1 MQPSLVSAPRVR
13 CVGATHGRARR
24 RHAARRTPLQAGAQI
39 LFCGRDEAL
48 LALDGTLHN
57 AYTLRYLITGVDEP
71 RGWAMRWL
79 TRALRS
85 DVAA

>member
-1 MQPSLVSAPRVR
+1 MPLACVALVLRTGEHVDVMP
-13 CVGATHGRARR
+13 HGD
-24 RHAARRTPLQAGAQI
+24 TPLQAGAQI

-57 AYTLRYLITGVDEP
+57 EYTLRYLITGVDEP
-71 RGWAMRWL
+71 RVWAMRWL

-85 DVAA
+85 DAAA